1 VLKRIA
7 GLGAFALSLS
17 AISPAV
23 AQTQLESSNID
34 AHLHDYIEQVE
45 TKRIPFIVDRQ
56 GKNWFLQNTSAELR
70 QVGNLPIWGVNPGRT
85 NAAIAVDS
93 LDDNSIFINHT
104 YAIPKL
110 PESDV
115 SDTFNEAN
123 PVEIIGADV
132 LHEDGYKGSGKAV
145 AILDTGIQSSHEY
158 FEDDDGNSRIVAQAC
173 FVSSS
178 TDPWA
183 RCKDDGDEFPD
194 TDFSS
199 ESADISHMSTYYQN
213 YMDHGTHVAGLA
225 AGNANI
231 NAPGGIAP
239 EADIVAVRIFGSGGA
254 EDYDILSAL
263 AWIAENAS
271 TYDIAAVN
279 LSLGSGLYAPGECY
293 SELDVYWEYWYRIV
307 FQLLIDAGVAP
318 LVASG
323 NDEIQ
328 NRISSPACIEP
339 AISVGSTNA
348 YDTSNN
354 SYETISYFTN
364 ISTQLDLLAPGH
376 NVMSAL
382 PGDSYGLMS
391 GTSMATPVTAGA
403 FTLLQS
409 ISQKPVNEWLDLL
422 KNTGT
427 PLDGD
432 NVSDIPRL
440 NIDWAA
446 CEPMDCLVP
455 PTNLDFTTSLVEDS
469 ILSWD
474 PSAYGLTPLNFDIE
488 YGDNTFSV
496 AVDVSQ
502 TNVSVTDFAEV
513 IRIRSRNGAN
523 VSDWATLQPFRFS
536 STNANKIKTSSARQ
550 IVDVELAGDYC
561 TSEVTPY
568 IRFKYESPVTWL
580 RKIWVDGANG
590 FTSYTETRYIPEN
603 GELLDTDNKTKQI
616 VINDPVSVI
625 NSSATAH
632 VVNSPFYGPSFSLE
646 DLFSEIEGA
655 EYSPSSPTGLVATGG
670 PSRAALTWDNDSS
683 GNWKVLVDGEIVD
696 EVSTPSALVSLT
708 PGDHEVSI
716 CSVKTSGQNT
726 YTSIKA
732 STSVTALAG
741 QFQEI
746 EGAQVPSLNAGGQ
759 SGPVT
764 ALSTS
769 GLNLSYSS
777 QTSSVCEVD
786 STSGVVTPIAQGD
799 CTVRISQSGNGTY
812 AAANPLDVTF
822 EIAGEL
828 PGKIRSLKSSILSNK
843 VKLSWKKPTNFI
855 SSEIS
860 GYKVKWRVKLKG
872 KSFTSWKTVS
882 LSANKLSYT
891 SKSYAKGSVVQF
903 QVYAASPNGVGLIS
917 KISKLIK

>member
-1 VLKRIA
+1 
-7 GLGAFALSLS
+7 
-17 AISPAV
+17 
-23 AQTQLESSNID
+23 
-34 AHLHDYIEQVE
+34 
-45 TKRIPFIVDRQ
+45 
-56 GKNWFLQNTSAELR
+56 
-70 QVGNLPIWGVNPGRT
+70 VN
-85 NAAIAVDS
+85 V
-93 LDDNSIFINHT
+93 
-104 YAIPKL
+104 
-110 PESDV
+110 
-115 SDTFNEAN
+115 
-123 PVEIIGADV
+123 
-132 LHEDGYKGSGKAV
+132 
-145 AILDTGIQSSHEY
+145 
-158 FEDDDGNSRIVAQAC
+158 
-173 FVSSS
+173 
-178 TDPWA
+178 
-183 RCKDDGDEFPD
+183 
-194 TDFSS
+194 
-199 ESADISHMSTYYQN
+199 
-213 YMDHGTHVAGLA
+213 
-225 AGNANI
+225 

-239 EADIVAVRIFGSGGA
+239 EADIVAVRVFGSGGA
-254 EDYDILSAL
+254 EDFDILSAL
-263 AWIAENAS
+263 AWVADNAA

-279 LSLGSGLYAPGECY
+279 LSLGSGLYLPGDCY
-293 SELDVYWEYWYRIV
+293 SDLQIYPDYFYRIV
-307 FQLLIDAGVAP
+307 FQQLIDAGVAP

-354 SYETISYFTN
+354 SYEGISYFTN

-376 NVMSAL
+376 NVMSSL

-403 FTLLQS
+403 FALLQS
-409 ISQKPVNEWLDLL
+409 VSQKPVNEWLNLL

-432 NVSDIPRL
+432 YVSDIPRL

-446 CEPMDCLVP
+446 CEPLDCLVP
-455 PTNLDFTTSLVEDS
+455 PTNIDFTTSLVDES
-469 ILSWD
+469 VLSWD
-474 PSAYGLTPLNFDIE
+474 QSAYGVTPLNFDIE
-488 YGDNTFSV
+488 YGDNSFSIEV
-496 AVDVSQ
+496 NVSQ

-513 IRIRSRNGAN
+513 IRIRSRSGAN

-568 IRFKYESPVTWL
+568 IKFKYESPVTWL

-590 FTSYTETRYIPEN
+590 FTSYTETKYTPEN

-655 EYSPSSPTGLVATGG
+655 EYSPSAPTGLVATGG

-708 PGDHEVSI
+708 PGDHEVSV

-812 AAANPLDVTF
+812 AAANPIDVTF

-828 PGKIRSLKSSILSNK
+828 PGKIRSLKSTVLSSK
-843 VKLSWKKPTNFI
+843 VKLTWKTPTNFI
-855 SSEIS
+855 SSEVL

-872 KSFTSWKTVS
+872 KAFTSWKTVS

-891 SKSYAKGSVVQF
+891 SKKYAKGSMVQF
-903 QVYAASPNGVGLIS
+903 QVYATSPNGLGLIS